1 MPQVRIAWKSESWK
15 CPSPWHS
22 NSSEYRAAPTRV
34 TGCPPRMI
42 CAPLSESAMS
52 GVGVGVEVG
61 GSVGAG
67 ASVEIGA
74 GTVATASPYNLSR
87 SGGQRNIEHA
97 YEDCHDQEK
106 DRANVDRCWPPLTC
120 LLFHRRPRT
129 TNGVYFL

>member
-1 MPQVRIAWKSESWK
+1 MPQVRIAWKSES
-15 CPSPWHS
+15 SSATAMGTS
-22 NSSEYRAAPTRV
+22 NSSEHRAAPTRV
-34 TGCPPRMI
+34 TGCQPRMI
-42 CAPLSESAMS
+42 CAALSESAMS

-106 DRANVDRCWPPLTC
+106 DRANVARCWPHLTI
-120 LLFHRRPRT
+120 LLLHRRERT
-129 TNGVYFL
+129 NT